1 VEVKEKRNI
10 LTGGMILITLGI
22 LILLHNMDIY
32 GFAKSW
38 PILLIV
44 ISIGTLMQRLKDFG
58 GWFIGVAGL
67 LFLFVNNWGYDLHSI
82 TIYLVP
88 LLLILFGV
96 YMLIKQFKK
105 KQQP

>member
-1 VEVKEKRNI
+1 
-10 LTGGMILITLGI
+10 MILITLGI
-22 LILLHNMDIY
+22 LILLHTMNIY
-32 GFAKSW
+32 SIAKSW

-44 ISIGTLMQRLKDFG
+44 ISIGTLVQRLKDFG

-67 LFLFVNNWGYDLHSI
+67 IFLFVNNWGYELHSVA
-82 TIYLVP
+82 IYLVP

-96 YMLIKQFKK
+96 SVLIKRYKK

>member
-1 VEVKEKRNI
+1 VEAKEKRNI
-10 LTGGMILITLGI
+10 FTGGMILITLGV
-22 LILLHNMDIY
+22 LILLHNVNIY
-32 GFAKSW
+32 SIAKSW

-67 LFLFVNNWGYDLHSI
+67 IFLFVNNWGYDLHSVA
-82 TIYLVP
+82 IYLVP
-88 LLLILFGV
+88 LLLILSGISI
-96 YMLIKQFKK
+96 LIKKYKK

>member
-1 VEVKEKRNI
+1 MEAKEKQNI

-22 LILLHNMDIY
+22 LILLHTMNIY
-32 GFAKSW
+32 SIAKSW

-44 ISIGTLMQRLKDFG
+44 ISIGTLVQRLKDFG

-67 LFLFVNNWGYDLHSI
+67 IFLFVNNWGYELHSVA
-82 TIYLVP
+82 IYLVP

-96 YMLIKQFKK
+96 SVLIKRYKK